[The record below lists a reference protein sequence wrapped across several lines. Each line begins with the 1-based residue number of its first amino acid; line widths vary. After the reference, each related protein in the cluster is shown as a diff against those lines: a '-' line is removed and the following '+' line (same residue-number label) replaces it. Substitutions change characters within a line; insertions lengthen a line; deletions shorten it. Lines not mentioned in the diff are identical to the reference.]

1 MWTRSLCGLIFL
13 ELRVTSGHFQ
23 PSSLNKFKL
32 ERAEETLHNRVVP
45 TVRLAAHARN
55 DEMTLV
61 KAPHRIGS
69 VLRTTI
75 GMKKYRTEF
84 RPPSVSMMGEA
95 KYTGKLMRRVRLLFM
110 SKSTEVRSRAKRR
123 TFTADEKA
131 RIVSAY
137 EKAES
142 PLERAALMRR
152 EGVYNALISNW
163 RKQLAGGDA
172 PKKRGRPANPQAAEV
187 VRLRRELE
195 RLQRRLEKSERTVS
209 ALGKAHALLQMI
221 AGESSADD
229 ERSNPS

>member
-1 MWTRSLCGLIFL
+1 
-13 ELRVTSGHFQ
+13 
-23 PSSLNKFKL
+23 
-32 ERAEETLHNRVVP
+32 
-45 TVRLAAHARN
+45 
-55 DEMTLV
+55 
-61 KAPHRIGS
+61 
-69 VLRTTI
+69 
-75 GMKKYRTEF
+75 
-84 RPPSVSMMGEA
+84 
-95 KYTGKLMRRVRLLFM
+95 M
-110 SKSTEVRSRAKRR
+110 SNSTEVRTRAKRR

-137 EKAES
+137 ENTDS

-172 PKKRGRPANPQAAEV
+172 PKKRGRPANPEAAEV
-187 VRLRRELE
+187 TRLRRELE

-229 ERSNPS
+229 ERSNQS